1 MDVLGRATAVAQQ
14 PPNLEAC
21 LLELIRQIPAG
32 RVSTYG
38 LLAEALG
45 DPAAARWIG
54 QFLAHHE
61 HPSGIGESKGGSA
74 GDCPC
79 HRVVRS
85 DGSLGLYCL
94 GNSRLKQCRLEKEGV
109 IVRDGRV
116 DLHVY
121 GFGDFS
127 TDYPLRRLRELQEL
141 LSTAVRQVPLVRSPE
156 VVGAVDVAYRGNL
169 AVGVLVAM
177 DPEGQHILAEQAIT
191 LPARFPYITGF
202 LAFRELPVLCALLDA
217 AESAGVQ
224 PDVLLVDGSG
234 IVHPRG
240 VGVASHLGVIRG
252 VPTIGVTKTLLC
264 GRLELATDHSWITHW
279 ITMAGV
285 PVGFAYRKSPH
296 SRHLVYISPGHLIDL
311 EGCEAVVARL
321 RRGHPLPEPLYW
333 ADRRSKELSRKNR
346 G

>member
-1 MDVLGRATAVAQQ
+1 MDLFPRAAALAQE

-21 LLELIRQIPAG
+21 LLELIRQIPSG

-38 LLAEALG
+38 MLAEALG

-54 QFLAHHE
+54 QFLAHHSHRAE
-61 HPSGIGESKGGSA
+61 EIDRQGGSA
-74 GDCPC
+74 DDCPC
-79 HRVVRS
+79 HRVLRS

-94 GNSRLKQCRLEKEGV
+94 GDPLLKQYRLEREGV
-109 IVRDGRV
+109 VVREGRV

-217 AESAGVQ
+217 AESKGVR

-234 IVHPRG
+234 MVHPRG

-252 VPTIGVTKTLLC
+252 VATIGVTKTLLC
-264 GRLELATDHSWITHW
+264 GRLEPTAEHPWISHW
-279 ITMAGV
+279 ITLAGC
-285 PVGFAYRKSPH
+285 PMGFAFRRSPR
-296 SRHLVYISPGHLIDL
+296 SRHLLYVSPGHLIDL
-311 EGCEAVVARL
+311 QGCEAIVGKL
-321 RRGHPLPEPLYW
+321 RGPHPLPEPLYR
-333 ADRRSKELSRKNR
+333 ADQQSKKFARQNSA
-346 G
+346 